1 MDFKKAIYATL
12 AYSDIFDYPLTK
24 EELLRYLLVT
34 RSASSRF
41 DTMVLSLP
49 KVKKKEGY
57 FYLSGRSSIIDLRKK
72 RAAISLEKMKRAK
85 KVVRIL
91 KRIPSIEFIGMS
103 GSLAMA
109 NGDEDADIDLF
120 LITRPQTLWLTRLLV
135 LLFLEVKGMRRK
147 RTGNT
152 FSDTICVNMLVDTN
166 HLRFPKERHDAYT
179 AHELVQLKPLFERS
193 NSYRRFLVANEWV
206 LKYLPNG
213 FVCMQSKE
221 FHKETSLSFFLA
233 PLEFL
238 AQSVQIWYM
247 KGHRTK
253 ETITDG
259 FVAFHPFD
267 YKKEILGQ
275 WEKKKKLYGI

>member
-24 EELLRYLLVT
+24 EELLQYLLIK
-34 RSASSRF
+34 RSASTNL

-57 FYLSGRSSIIDLRKK
+57 FYLSGKSSIISLRKK
-72 RAAISLEKMKRAK
+72 RAAISMEKMKRAK
-85 KVVRIL
+85 QIVRML

-109 NGDEDADIDLF
+109 NAEEDADIDLF
-120 LITRPQTLWLTRLLV
+120 LITKPQTLWLTRLLV
-135 LLFLEVKGMRRK
+135 LLLLEVKGKRRK
-147 RTGNT
+147 RTGSK

-166 HLRFPKERHDAYT
+166 HLCFPKERHDAYA
-179 AHELVQLKPLFERS
+179 AHELVQMKPLFERS
-193 NSYRRFLVANEWV
+193 NSYRRFLCANEWV

-213 FVCMQSKE
+213 FACIKSRE
-221 FHKETSLSFFLA
+221 FEQGTSLSFFFA

-238 AQSVQIWYM
+238 ARSMQIWYM

-253 ETITDG
+253 ETITHG